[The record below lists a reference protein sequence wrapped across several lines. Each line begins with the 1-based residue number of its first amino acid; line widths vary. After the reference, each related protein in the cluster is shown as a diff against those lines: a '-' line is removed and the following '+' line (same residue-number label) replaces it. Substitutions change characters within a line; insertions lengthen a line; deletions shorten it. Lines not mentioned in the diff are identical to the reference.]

1 MAKRKRSAI
10 VKELDKW
17 FSLYIRLRNS
27 DHRGFTKCIT
37 CGKVDHYKKL
47 QAGHF
52 ASRKHYATRW
62 DEENVQVQSYGCNVM
77 QQGQQY
83 LFAKWL
89 DKEYGE
95 GKADELINKS
105 HQAVKFSDQ
114 DLLEKIS
121 YYKEIVKN
129 HENYSH

>member
-27 DHRGFTKCIT
+27 DYRGYSTCVT

-62 DEENVQVQSYGCNVM
+62 HEDNVQVQCYGCNVM

-89 DKEYGE
+89 GTDL
-95 GKADELINKS
+95 ADNLISESHKS
-105 HQAVKFSDQ
+105 VKFSDQ
-114 DLLEKIS
+114 DLLEKIA

-129 HENYSH
+129 HENYSS

>member
-10 VKELDKW
+10 IKELDKW

-27 DHRGFTKCIT
+27 DYRGFTKCVT

-62 DEENVQVQSYGCNVM
+62 DEANVQVQCYGCNVM

-83 LFAKWL
+83 LFSKWL
-89 DKEYGE
+89 DDKVPGL
-95 GKADELINKS
+95 ADELINKS
-105 HQAVKFSDQ
+105 HQTVKFSDQ
-114 DLLEKIS
+114 DLLDKIS
-121 YYKEIVKN
+121 YYKKIVKN
-129 HENYSH
+129 HENYSN

>member
-17 FSLYIRLRNS
+17 FSLYIRLRHS

-62 DEENVQVQSYGCNVM
+62 HEDNVQVQCYGCNVM

-89 DKEYGE
+89 GTDL
-95 GKADELINKS
+95 ADDLISKS
-105 HQAVKFSDQ
+105 HQVVKFSDQ
-114 DLLEKIS
+114 DLLDKIS

-129 HENYSH
+129 HENYSD

>member
-27 DHRGFTKCIT
+27 DHRGYSTCVT

-105 HQAVKFSDQ
+105 HQVVKFSDQ
-114 DLLEKIS
+114 DLLDKIA

>member
-27 DHRGFTKCIT
+27 DYRGYSTCVT

-62 DEENVQVQSYGCNVM
+62 HEDNVQVQCYGCNVM

-89 DKEYGE
+89 GTDL
-95 GKADELINKS
+95 ADNLINESHKS
-105 HQAVKFSDQ
+105 VKFSDQ
-114 DLLEKIS
+114 DLLEKIA

-129 HENYSH
+129 HENYSN

>member
-1 MAKRKRSAI
+1 MKVKRSTL
-10 VKELDKW
+10 VKNLDTV
-17 FSLYIRLRNS
+17 FSQYIRQKDAKNEIA
-27 DHRGFTKCIT
+27 TCVT

-62 DEENVQVQSYGCNVM
+62 DEQNVQVQSYGCNVM

-83 LFAKWL
+83 LFSKWL
-89 DKEYGE
+89 DNTYGE
-95 GKADELINKS
+95 GTADELINKS
-105 HQAVKFSDQ
+105 HQAVKFSNQ
-114 DLLEKIS
+114 DLLDKIQ

-129 HENYSH
+129 HENYSI

>member
-1 MAKRKRSAI
+1 MAKRKRSEI

-17 FSLYIRLRNS
+17 FSLYIRLRFS
-27 DHRGFTKCIT
+27 DYRGYSTCVT

-52 ASRKHYATRW
+52 ASRKHYSTRW
-62 DEENVQVQSYGCNVM
+62 DEQNVQVQCYGCNVM

-89 DKEYGE
+89 GTEL
-95 GKADELINKS
+95 ADELINKS

-114 DLLEKIS
+114 DLLDKIQ

-129 HENYSH
+129 HENYSS